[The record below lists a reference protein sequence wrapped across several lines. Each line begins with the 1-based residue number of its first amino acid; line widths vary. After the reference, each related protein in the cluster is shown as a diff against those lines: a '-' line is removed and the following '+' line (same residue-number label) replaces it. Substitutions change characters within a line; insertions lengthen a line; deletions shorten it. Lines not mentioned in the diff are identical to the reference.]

1 MSNPVQFWDMF
12 KKNAVK
18 IIDGVG
24 VNAPTTVVTQKNV
37 TSKFLLWFIY
47 FLVAITILFVVCVQI
62 AEWVW
67 FIPWDSYR
75 TGGIVSTEYLEKS
88 LEKARK
94 YPDLYKT
101 VMITKYSVYSIYITV
116 FILSGLFAIFKRN
129 SSLSKE
135 SIQKIISLLWRSRA
149 KR

>member
-1 MSNPVQFWDMF
+1 MSSPLQFWDMV

-18 IIDGVG
+18 IIDGGGNV
-24 VNAPTTVVTQKNV
+24 PTIVKPPSFTANILKWLL
-37 TSKFLLWFIY
+37 FLLIA
-47 FLVAITILFVVCVQI
+47 LTVLFVASVQI
-62 AEWVW
+62 AEWIW

-94 YPDLYKT
+94 YPELYKT

-116 FILSGLFAIFKRN
+116 FVFSGLFALIKRN
-129 SSLSKE
+129 SSLGKNSM
-135 SIQKIISLLWRSRA
+135 QKIITLLWRSGT
-149 KR
+149 KKTS